1 MVALSDA
8 DVAAFDPETA
18 SFMYYKLL
26 LSPPGSPV
34 GADVYPMTV
43 DATWAADSAGGGG
56 TIQIASRND
65 AALTL
70 LRIVAHLRTAIGIDE
85 GSVTIMIVDGANAF
99 GPCAFVAGFAD
110 ANEQTRHTSATGG
123 WAWSAGWWGG
133 DPASKSAYT
142 VANYEIVFGM
152 TAGWLQ
158 TTLTTGSIPGAA
170 ISALGGGGGGGGPPV
185 GSGQPIGTN
194 NARGYPNIA
203 STGAKLLEPND
214 EYPSMCGVTSYN
226 IVDGHFFL
234 KSLPTP
240 ISESI
245 TKTVQGVNDNFES
258 KYEDISIESL
268 VGNNDQVDVTNVAY
282 QGEALDVITGSTIS
296 TYSALGGAKV
306 GAMLL
311 QGGASYHDGS
321 ANVASS
327 TADSII
333 ALRVNDVRP
342 FALKGLDIYNEAE
355 FDVTNP
361 LRATNKSYIRHLT
374 PESKP
379 RIAVIESPAAL
390 IAAGGPSSVLVY
402 YSAIDKTGEIM
413 GGQAMQASML
423 SYINTPHNTNDMLS
437 NSFSDI
443 VALGGVPESQRPESK
458 SGWLVVE
465 RTVPDAN
472 TEFYDGTTPRPLS
485 DWLRKPY
492 LTASPS
498 TTYDPIVIQAPGGI
512 ISLPSKDIDSS
523 IKTHSLKVNP
533 TGDKTQAPFINIEQ
547 TPYAQMMKIKQQID
561 KAQVGTR
568 SVTQA
573 YGLPVAVPN
582 TRSPVKESRGAYHML
597 NMEIDGKRSLVTS
610 TSDNANFS
618 PLALEQFDII
628 DNEIKSDRHYIL
640 IQPKDRSRTNTL
652 RYFTKK
658 QGRSHYTKCR
668 LEMILM
674 RGRIEEIAP
683 TSGEDGQGQG
693 VALRGRSVLMD
704 VGDSVVERDLDIS
717 EGYPMKEI
725 GDIGS
730 PVVSLTM
737 GGLGQGGIDIKPT
750 REEHNILPGWK
761 DTIIGTGN
769 PSVRNDKQASTYY
782 ASTRALVEIPL
793 FPSMFYDVEKRLE
806 SSINKRSP
814 LPSDKSMEM
823 VVDCSMMAVNR
834 PQMQDYESRYAIDW
848 GLRSEVSSVKVHDY
862 SAATGGFTIRC
873 MRENA
878 ATFTKPSAG
887 WSANEDTVVV
897 SSSDN
902 WKTGGAYIEVDSV
915 LPFVQEGGWPAS
927 SPSSGGA
934 YAGNGTAK
942 LFQKNEVGGA
952 LPYTGGNAIWDF
964 TLGGAGPA
972 SPNGKNG
979 FIVTVGEGICGE
991 MGIRLHIHKMEIS
1004 GTSHRLYFA
1013 RFSNPL
1019 LATTSWDEDNA
1030 SWIGHFITSGL
1041 PVVMGGW
1048 LTQSNYNPLEAT
1060 TPAIGGSPI
1069 TSPLSPDLYISS
1081 TSNAG
1086 MLQLIGDRIEILFGM
1101 KANSTNST
1109 RVIYDPDDS
1118 NTLLIHNGPSM
1129 EGFTV
1134 DPNNHMWG
1142 SDDKPLRLPVEVKAS
1157 HFGLKGKKNDNLTL
1171 DYVRPQ
1177 KIEMGSI
1184 ATIKSNFK
1192 DAVDELIR
1200 QINQA
1205 GHPDALNANGGS
1217 AFNPPSLFTG
1227 NAGNAGTRN
1236 WTETSTDTGSHMGYV
1251 RAFIGGDVESRNG
1264 EGGTSIVI
1272 HSTIPGASSRN
1283 FAIWFN
1289 NNSPYGYRPIQAV
1302 GFGGLLA
1309 SNSRSYQL
1317 NSFAAPLPLGA
1328 DGETHVPIT
1337 TFQGAVHGGVELNN
1351 ELRLYDGIGQELIFN
1366 TVKHPREEDT
1376 GAAAG
1381 NDIEP
1386 ALPDYDPDSQPTL
1399 WVERKALDIQPRINR
1414 KISNANPGLLLV
1426 DGKHLATFT
1435 GIQTYTAS
1443 LGDRPAKQSGVGA
1456 CCGLKNVQ
1464 SLNPKLKDKL
1474 KSVFYGKDGQF
1485 QRVEIQ
1491 LLNPLLD
1498 AHGILFFG
1506 GGHTGVTFDIS
1517 DGTDNDYSDFYTHHY
1532 AKGPTGYSGL
1542 QNLQEIQTSAAVLDL
1557 TEVKNEDTAKDNSYA
1572 GMHYKDD
1579 NCIMYLRLNKFAARY
1594 ISDHDGYTP
1603 SVIYDATA
1611 DLPIWK
1617 PVENKFGMPLGLVG
1631 NWSNELNGVGD
1642 LQKGENHDNAIT
1654 DQSVK
1659 PLYVS
1664 ASNHGDISARGVLF
1678 NDAQSD
1684 DQGIVLTKIADKAA
1698 LTLDVQH
1705 QSLDHAPPDAGGLRA
1720 EGPWS
1725 VTFCTKPSSSATD
1738 WAGASHGSGP
1748 VIHGID
1754 QNGKPWGVSF
1764 YTRNHDLGSGANNTG
1779 FNFRVVVHHTDTAS
1793 AGNIQASY
1801 TSFSNQGYNLKNTWM
1816 QVTVVKPL
1824 DAAPLLYIKSGGH
1837 TGVVALTTKA
1847 DELYPGNAYPMNDDA
1862 TYETL
1867 AGHAAGFKHPKVMP
1881 AVGLGRNA
1889 SANTN
1894 YTGGYRGRH
1903 RNLITIANALHG
1915 VPTVTDAAFNN
1926 GAGATVKLTHQH
1938 SMVGNTYPLKYGWG
1952 GSSEGTDSALNINF
1966 RGYLAEIG
1974 LWNKALSATEAA
1986 TIIAMNWD

>member
-1 MVALSDA
+1 M
-8 DVAAFDPETA
+8 
-18 SFMYYKLL
+18 
-26 LSPPGSPV
+26 
-34 GADVYPMTV
+34 
-43 DATWAADSAGGGG
+43 
-56 TIQIASRND
+56 
-65 AALTL
+65 
-70 LRIVAHLRTAIGIDE
+70 
-85 GSVTIMIVDGANAF
+85 
-99 GPCAFVAGFAD
+99 
-110 ANEQTRHTSATGG
+110 
-123 WAWSAGWWGG
+123 
-133 DPASKSAYT
+133 
-142 VANYEIVFGM
+142 
-152 TAGWLQ
+152 
-158 TTLTTGSIPGAA
+158 
-170 ISALGGGGGGGGPPV
+170 
-185 GSGQPIGTN
+185 
-194 NARGYPNIA
+194 
-203 STGAKLLEPND
+203 
-214 EYPSMCGVTSYN
+214 
-226 IVDGHFFL
+226 

-240 ISESI
+240 ISESV

-268 VGNNDQVDVTNVAY
+268 VGNNDQVDVTSIAY
-282 QGEALDVITGSTIS
+282 QGEGLDVITGSALS
-296 TYSALGGAKV
+296 TYTFGGVKS
-306 GAMLL
+306 GAMIL
-311 QGGASYHDGS
+311 QGGASYYETSIAG
-321 ANVASS
+321 NVPSS
-327 TADSII
+327 TADSIV
-333 ALRVNDVRP
+333 ALRVDDVRP

-361 LRATNKSYIRHLT
+361 LRATNKEYIRHLT

-390 IAAGGPSSVLVY
+390 IAAGGPESVLVY
-402 YSAIDKTGEIM
+402 YSAIDKTGEVM
-413 GGQAMQASML
+413 AGQAMSGSLLGYMN
-423 SYINTPHNTNDMLS
+423 IPHNADNMSPTL
-437 NSFSDI
+437 FSDS
-443 VALGGVPESQRPESK
+443 PDFTMPKNQRKATK

-492 LTASPS
+492 LTANAN
-498 TTYDPIVIQAPGGI
+498 TTYNPIVIKAPGGI
-512 ISLPSKDIDSS
+512 ISLPARDMDPT
-523 IKTHSLKVNP
+523 IKNNTLKVNP
-533 TGDKTQAPFINIEQ
+533 TGDKTQAPFINLEH
-547 TPYAQMMKIKQQID
+547 TPYGNMLKSKQEID
-561 KAQVGTR
+561 KAQASTR
-568 SVTQA
+568 SFVQA
-573 YGLPVAVPN
+573 YGLPLSVSN
-582 TRSPVKESRGAYHML
+582 TRTPVKESRGAYHML
-597 NMEIDGKRSLVTS
+597 NMQIDGKRPLVTS
-610 TSDNANFS
+610 TSDNSNFS

-628 DNEIKSDRHYIL
+628 DNEIKSDRHYLL

-652 RYFTKK
+652 RYFVKK
-658 QGRSHYTKCR
+658 QGKTRYTKCSI
-668 LEMILM
+668 EMILM

-793 FPSMFYDVEKRLE
+793 FPSMFYDVEKRLDT
-806 SSINKRSP
+806 SINKRSP
-814 LPSDKSMEM
+814 LPDDKSMEI

-862 SAATGGFTIRC
+862 SATTGGFTIRC

-878 ATFTKPSAG
+878 ATFTKPSAA

-915 LPFVQEGGWPAS
+915 LPFVQEGGWVAS
-927 SPSSGGA
+927 SPSGGGA
-934 YAGNGTAK
+934 YTGNTTAK
-942 LFQKNEVGGA
+942 LFQRNEVSGA
-952 LPYTGGNAIWDF
+952 LPYTGGDAIWDF
-964 TLGGAGPA
+964 VLGG
-972 SPNGKNG
+972 SPVSPDGANG

-1004 GTSHRLYFA
+1004 GTSHRLYFG

-1019 LATTSWDEDNA
+1019 LATTSWDEDDA

-1048 LTQSNYNPLEAT
+1048 LTQSNYNPVEAT
-1060 TPAIGGSPI
+1060 NPAILPASPI
-1069 TSPLSPDLYISS
+1069 TSPLSPNLYISS
-1081 TSNAG
+1081 TSNAN
-1086 MLQLIGDRIEILFGM
+1086 MLQLIGDKIEILFGM
-1101 KANSTNST
+1101 KANASNKT
-1109 RVIYDPDDS
+1109 RIVYDPDDS
-1118 NTLLIHNGPSM
+1118 STLLIHRGPSM

-1157 HFGLKGKKNDNLTL
+1157 HFGLKGKRNDNSTL
-1171 DYVRPQ
+1171 DYVRPHR
-1177 KIEMGSI
+1177 IEMGSI
-1184 ATIKSNFK
+1184 AKIKPTFK

-1205 GHPDALNANGGS
+1205 GHPDALNINGGS

-1227 NAGNAGTRN
+1227 SASSAGTRN

-1251 RAFIGGDVESRNG
+1251 RAFIGKSVESRNG

-1272 HSTIPGASSRN
+1272 HSTIPGATARN

-1289 NNSPYGYRPIQAV
+1289 NNSPYAYRPTQVV
-1302 GFGGLLA
+1302 GFGGLLT

-1366 TVKHPREEDT
+1366 TVKNPRKEDT
-1376 GAAAG
+1376 GGAAG
-1381 NDIEP
+1381 TDIEP

-1414 KISNANPGLLLV
+1414 KITTASPGLLLV

-1435 GIQTYTAS
+1435 GIQTYIST

-1456 CCGLKNVQ
+1456 CCGLRNVQ
-1464 SLNPKLKDKL
+1464 PLNPKLKEKL

-1491 LLNPLLD
+1491 LISPLLD

-1542 QNLQEIQTSAAVLDL
+1542 QNLQEIQTSSAVLDL
-1557 TEVKNEDTAKDNSYA
+1557 TEIKNEDTAKDNSYA
-1572 GMHYKDD
+1572 GIHYKDD
-1579 NCIMYLRLNKFAARY
+1579 NCIAYLRLNKFAAEY

-1603 SVIYDATA
+1603 VVNYDPTA
-1611 DLPIWK
+1611 DKPVWK
-1617 PVENKFGMPLGLVG
+1617 PVENKFGMPMGLVG
-1631 NWSNELNGVGD
+1631 NWSNPLNGVGD

-1659 PLYVS
+1659 PLYIDTN
-1664 ASNHGDISARGVLF
+1664 NHGDISARGVLF
-1678 NDAQSD
+1678 NDTQTD
-1684 DQGIVLTKIADKAA
+1684 DQGIVLTAINDKATLVIDNSQKA
-1698 LTLDVQH
+1698 LDTQ
-1705 QSLDHAPPDAGGLRA
+1705 PPDAKALRA

-1725 VTFCTKPSSSATD
+1725 VTFCTKPSSSATN
-1738 WAGASHGSGP
+1738 WLGASHGSGP

-1754 QNGKPWGVSF
+1754 RNGHPWGVSL
-1764 YTRNHDLGSGANNTG
+1764 YTRNHDLGSGVDNVGYNY
-1779 FNFRVVVHHTDTAS
+1779 RVVVHHTDTA
-1793 AGNIQASY
+1793 AGGNIQASY
-1801 TSFSNQGYNLKNTWM
+1801 TSWNNQGYNLKDTW
-1816 QVTVVKPL
+1816 QQITVVKPL
-1824 DAAPLLYIKSGGH
+1824 DSAPLLYVKSAVGSGA
-1837 TGVVALTTKA
+1837 TPLITKA
-1847 DELYPGNAYPMNDDA
+1847 DELYPGNAYPLSNDA
-1862 TYETL
+1862 TYETIL
-1867 AGHAAGFKHPKVMP
+1867 GHAAGFKHPKVMP
-1881 AVGLGRNA
+1881 AVGIGRNA
-1889 SANTN
+1889 SPNVDYA
-1894 YTGGYRGRH
+1894 GGYRGRH
-1903 RNLITIANALHG
+1903 YNLITIGNALHG

-1926 GAGATVKLTHQH
+1926 GAGATVKLTHQQ
-1938 SMVGNTYPLKYGWG
+1938 SVVGDQTAPTHAYRYGWG
-1952 GSSEGTDSALNINF
+1952 GASEGTDSALNINF